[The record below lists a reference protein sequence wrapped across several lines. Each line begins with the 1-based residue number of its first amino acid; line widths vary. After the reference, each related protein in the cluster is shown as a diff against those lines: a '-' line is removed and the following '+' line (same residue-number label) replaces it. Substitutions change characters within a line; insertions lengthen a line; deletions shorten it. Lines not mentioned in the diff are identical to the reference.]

1 MIRDWQLTIYIQA
14 QAEVAKMEAMK
25 ALNEYRKMKGESQA
39 YGEETFLVIAA
50 NLENLARQAGDL

>member
-1 MIRDWQLTIYIQA
+1 MIRDWQLPIYIQV